1 MDLLVR
7 DIMTRDVV
15 AVAPDT
21 SLAVVAKLFSERHIS
36 GAPVIDKESRPIG
49 VITLADLVYP
59 VAPGTL
65 QGRGKSVFYVVTQD
79 ATQLR
84 SIEVPCRRDG
94 VVNDVMLAFVLSVP
108 PDKPVREA
116 VRLMVADEIHRLL
129 VVEDGRLVGIIS
141 AMDVMRMLA
150 EHDD

>member
-21 SLAVVAKLFSERHIS
+21 SLTVVAKLFREQHIS
-36 GAPVIDKESRPIG
+36 GAPVIDKDSRPIG

-59 VAPGTL
+59 TKPTTA
-65 QGRGKSVFYVVTQD
+65 QGRSVFYVVTED

-84 SIEVPCRRDG
+84 SIDVPCKSDG
-94 VVNDVMLAFVLSVP
+94 VVGDLMLSFVLSVT
-108 PDKPVREA
+108 PDRPVLDA

-129 VVEDGRLVGIIS
+129 VVEDGRLVGILS
-141 AMDVMRMLA
+141 TMDVMRALA
-150 EHDD
+150 ND

>member
-15 AVAPDT
+15 ALAPDT
-21 SLAVVAKLFSERHIS
+21 SLSVVAKLFSDRHIS
-36 GAPVIDKESRPIG
+36 GAPVIDKDSRPIG
-49 VITLADLVYP
+49 VVTLADLIYP
-59 VAPGTL
+59 VAPSSLT
-65 QGRGKSVFYVVTQD
+65 GRGKSVFYVVTQD

-84 SIEVPCRRDG
+84 EIDVPRRRDG
-94 VVNDVMLAFVLSVP
+94 VVNDVMLSFVLAVP

-129 VVEDGRLVGIIS
+129 VVEDGRLVGILS
-141 AMDVMRMLA
+141 SMDVMKMLA
-150 EHDD
+150 ERDD